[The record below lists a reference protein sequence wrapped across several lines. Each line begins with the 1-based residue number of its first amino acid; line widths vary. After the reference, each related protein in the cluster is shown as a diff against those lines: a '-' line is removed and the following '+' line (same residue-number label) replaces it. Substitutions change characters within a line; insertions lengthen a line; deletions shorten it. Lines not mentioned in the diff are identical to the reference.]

1 MATIYRMIQR
11 IMVLDISKLVVR
23 DIGQQLDVASE
34 HPDAVFRFLSF
45 EEILEGA
52 KDSDL
57 DLQPEMAHRLNAG
70 LDKCA
75 GAIVDG
81 QLIGYLWIAF
91 EGIEAEHNS
100 GKHANSGI
108 AVSFKADSAF
118 LYKGYAK
125 RAYRKKGFSCL
136 LNWTAIQLAEQHQI
150 RQLISTT
157 EWLNVPAYRAL
168 TYGGFKLIGHTWRII
183 LFGIAMDWSPRT
195 ASDYGILLG
204 KDAVVP
210 ERNWAEQE
218 VLGASNANL
227 ESLASEEQEPISV

>member
-1 MATIYRMIQR
+1 MIYRMIQR

-34 HPDAVFRFLSF
+34 HPDAVFRFLTF
-45 EEILEGA
+45 EEIQEGA
-52 KDSDL
+52 KDPDL
-57 DLQPEMAHRLNAG
+57 DLQPEMAQRLNAG

-75 GAIVDG
+75 GGFVDG
-81 QLIGYLWIAF
+81 KLIGYLWIAF

-108 AVSFKADSAF
+108 AVSFQADSAF
-118 LYKGYAK
+118 IYKGYAK
-125 RAYRKKGFSCL
+125 RAYRKRGFSCL
-136 LNWTAIQLAEQHQI
+136 LNWTALQLAEQHQI

-168 TYGGFKLIGHTWRII
+168 TYGGFKLVGYTWRII
-183 LFGIAMDWSPRT
+183 LLGIAMDWGPRK

-204 KDAVVP
+204 KNAVVP
-210 ERNWAEQE
+210 ERNWARLEADSSSSNQE
-218 VLGASNANL
+218 PSAS
-227 ESLASEEQEPISV
+227 EQEPIGV